1 MKKQENELVRA
12 IVGFAIIAALFAIAA
27 HLCYLEQLNY

>member
-1 MKKQENELVRA
+1 MKNQGNELVRA
-12 IVGFAIIAALFAIAA
+12 IVGFTIIAALFAIAA